1 VAPSA
6 HTTETPSDLDLNNG
20 TAITLGVRF
29 VVSTERTIPG
39 VAFYVPATN
48 TGTYTAEMWQT
59 TSDDDPNGSGT
70 GTLLASKAATA
81 ASLSIVDGWAS
92 IMFDTPPTAATD
104 EVYTVAVNT
113 SSGRFVR
120 TSNVFGTTSIVGNGV
135 TLLQAGTDPNPP
147 GLGSMINGQFVESAA
162 GSYPNSAFNFADYFI
177 DVALAVEEAIEADLA
192 ATLPA
197 FSVAGAASAS
207 ATAGLA
213 ATLPAFTVAGAGA
226 GSSAAAFA
234 ATVPAF
240 AFEGVAS
247 VPVEGDLGVT
257 LPAFS
262 AAFVA
267 SATGVEARIPF
278 AGLRRGGKRGLD
290 TLRPTPTFRPRRR

>member
-197 FSVAGAASAS
+197 F
-207 ATAGLA
+207 
-213 ATLPAFTVAGAGA
+213 TVAGAGA